1 MDTNDY
7 YALLVPLFFVL
18 MGIEAW
24 AAKRQGRRAYVLPD
38 TLSNLSCGMGQVL
51 VGIFTGG
58 FLLALYDGVQR
69 TFAVVRWEAGSP
81 VPWVLAFV
89 GVDFCYYW
97 FHRGSH
103 AVGVLWAIHV
113 VHHQS
118 EEMNISVALRQPW
131 ISDIS
136 ALLFFW
142 PLPLLGVPRDA
153 FFLAVGCL
161 SLYEALMHTR
171 LIQRTGVWGWVFNTP
186 SYHRLHHGKDAE
198 YLDRN
203 FGSTLIVWD
212 RLFGTFTRETH
223 EPTYGTT
230 RALASWNPLWAQ
242 FQPFIELVRRTR
254 RANSLGDAVKMWL
267 LPPGW
272 RAKGEVDEPEPS
284 RRPPKD
290 VPGWLAAYGV
300 LQFLLL
306 AIVGSALQWLG
317 GGVGLVGA
325 AVVVTLV
332 LWGTGTIGG
341 LFEGRSWALPL
352 ELLRLGLS
360 ASVALLAAV
369 RFEALWLVP
378 TVVCFS
384 LSGVALRAI
393 SSRTELSMRTCHND
407 TVAKSILKE
416 SSLG

>member
-1 MDTNDY
+1 VDTNDY
-7 YALLVPLFFVL
+7 YALLVPLFFLL

-24 AAKRQGRRAYVLPD
+24 ALWRRGQRAYVLPD
-38 TLSNLSCGMGQVL
+38 TFSNLSCGMGQVL

-58 FLLALYDGVQR
+58 FLLALYDSFQQ
-69 TFAVVRWEAGSP
+69 TFAIVRWEEGSP

-103 AVGVLWAIHV
+103 AVAALWAIHV

-136 ALLFFW
+136 GLLFFW
-142 PLPLLGVPRDA
+142 PLPLLGVPMEA

-161 SLYEALMHTR
+161 SLYEATMHTR

-186 SYHRLHHGKDAE
+186 SYHRVHHGKDDD

-203 FGSTLIVWD
+203 FASTLIIWD
-212 RLFGTFTRETH
+212 KLFGTFVRETH
-223 EPTYGTT
+223 APTYGTT

-254 RANSLGDAVKMWL
+254 RARSLSEGVKMWL

-272 RAKGEVDEPEPS
+272 RAPGEVEEPEPS
-284 RRPPKD
+284 TRPTKD
-290 VPGWLAAYGV
+290 VPGWLGAYGV

-306 AIVGSALQWLG
+306 AVVGSALQWLG
-317 GGVGLVGA
+317 SGVGLLGS
-325 AVVVTLV
+325 AVIVVLV
-332 LWGTGTIGG
+332 LWGTGTIGA
-341 LFEGRSWALPL
+341 LFEGKPWAVKL

-360 ASVALLAAV
+360 AAVALLATL
-369 RFEALWLVP
+369 RFEAAWLIP
-378 TVVCFS
+378 TAISFL
-384 LSGVALRAI
+384 LSGAALVGLVSRAAPRVVGPSQ
-393 SSRTELSMRTCHND
+393 SSSQ
-407 TVAKSILKE
+407 
-416 SSLG
+416 

>member
-7 YALLVPLFFVL
+7 YALLVPVFFLL

-24 AAKRQGRRAYVLPD
+24 AAKRQGKRAYVLPD
-38 TLSNLSCGMGQVL
+38 TLSNLSCGMGSVL
-51 VGIFTGG
+51 LGIFTGG
-58 FLLALYDGVQR
+58 FLLALYDGFQR
-69 TFAVVRWEAGSP
+69 TFGVVRWEEGSP

-103 AVGVLWAIHV
+103 AVGALWAIHV

-131 ISDIS
+131 TSDIS

-142 PLPLLGVPRDA
+142 PLPLLGVPMEA

-161 SLYEALMHTR
+161 SLYEAMMHTR
-171 LIQRTGVWGWVFNTP
+171 LIRRTGVWGWVFNTP
-186 SYHRLHHGKDAE
+186 SYHRLHHGKDPE
-198 YLDRN
+198 YVDRN

-212 RLFGTFTRETH
+212 RLFGTFVRETH
-223 EPTYGTT
+223 EPTYGTP

-242 FQPFIELVRRTR
+242 FQPFVELVRRTR
-254 RANSLGDAVKMWL
+254 RATSWRDAAKMWL
-267 LPPGW
+267 KPPGW
-272 RAKGEVDEPEPS
+272 RAPGEVEVPESPA
-284 RRPPKD
+284 RPPKD

-306 AIVGSALQWLG
+306 AVIGSALQWLG

-325 AVVVTLV
+325 AVIVALV
-332 LWGTGTIGG
+332 LWGTGTMGA
-341 LFEGRSWALPL
+341 LFEGKPWAVRL

-360 ASVALLAAV
+360 SVLTLLATA
-369 RFEALWLVP
+369 RYEAAWLVP
-378 TVVCFS
+378 TAACFIV
-384 LSGVALRAI
+384 SGAALAVFSSKAAPRIARPPRA
-393 SSRTELSMRTCHND
+393 
-407 TVAKSILKE
+407 
-416 SSLG
+416 

>member
-1 MDTNDY
+1 VDTNDY
-7 YALLVPLFFVL
+7 YALLVPLFFLL

-24 AAKRQGRRAYVLPD
+24 ATKLQGQRAYVLPD

-58 FLLALYDGVQR
+58 FLLALYDGFQR
-69 TFAVVRWEAGSP
+69 TFAVVRWGEGSL

-89 GVDFCYYW
+89 GVDLCYYA

-103 AVGVLWAIHV
+103 AVGALWAIHV

-161 SLYEALMHTR
+161 SLYEAMMHTR
-171 LIQRTGVWGWVFNTP
+171 LIRRTGIWGWVFNTP

-203 FGSTLIVWD
+203 FGSTLIIWD
-212 RLFGTFTRETH
+212 RLFGTFVRETH
-223 EPTYGTT
+223 APTYGTT
-230 RALASWNPLWAQ
+230 KALASWNPIWAQ

-254 RANSLGDAVKMWL
+254 RASSWCEALKMWI

-272 RAKGEVDEPEPS
+272 RAPGEVEAPEPAT
-284 RRPPKD
+284 RPARD

-306 AIVGSALQWLG
+306 AGVGSGLQWMG
-317 GGVGLVGA
+317 GGVGLAGSACIVA
-325 AVVVTLV
+325 WV
-332 LWGTGTIGG
+332 LWGTGAIGA
-341 LFEGRSWALPL
+341 LFEGKPWALRM
-352 ELLRLGLS
+352 EWLRLGVS
-360 ASVALLAAV
+360 AAVALLATQ
-369 RFEALWLVP
+369 RFEGTWLAPLAGCLLLSAAAL
-378 TVVCFS
+378 
-384 LSGVALRAI
+384 GVL
-393 SSRTELSMRTCHND
+393 
-407 TVAKSILKE
+407 
-416 SSLG
+416 SLGHRRREA

>member
-24 AAKRQGRRAYVLPD
+24 AAKRQGQRAYVLPD

-58 FLLALYDGVQR
+58 FLLALYDGFQR
-69 TFAVVRWEAGSP
+69 NFSVVHWGEGSP

-136 ALLFFW
+136 GLLFFW

-161 SLYEALMHTR
+161 SLYEAMMHTR
-171 LIQRTGVWGWVFNTP
+171 LIRRTGVWGWVFNTP
-186 SYHRLHHGKDAE
+186 SYHRLHHGKDTE

-223 EPTYGTT
+223 EPAYGTT

-242 FQPFIELVRRTR
+242 FQPFIELVQRTR
-254 RANSLGDAVKMWL
+254 RARTWRDALKMWL
-267 LPPGW
+267 LSPGW
-272 RAKGEVDEPEPS
+272 RAPEEVELPEPLT
-284 RRPPKD
+284 RPAKN
-290 VPGWLAAYGV
+290 VPNWLAAYGV
-300 LQFLLL
+300 VQFLLL
-306 AIVGSALQWLG
+306 SVVGCALQWLG
-317 GGVGLVGA
+317 GGVGLAGS
-325 AVVVTLV
+325 AVIVALV
-332 LWGTGTIGG
+332 LWGTGTIGA
-341 LFEGRSWALPL
+341 LFEGRPWAVRL
-352 ELLRLGLS
+352 ELLRLSLS
-360 ASVALLAAV
+360 AGVSLLAVSRFASVWLVLTAACFVIGGVALLLLSPRTA
-369 RFEALWLVP
+369 P
-378 TVVCFS
+378 HTVKMPQP
-384 LSGVALRAI
+384 A
-393 SSRTELSMRTCHND
+393 SR
-407 TVAKSILKE
+407 
-416 SSLG
+416 

>member
-24 AAKRQGRRAYVLPD
+24 AAKRQGQRAYVLPD

-58 FLLALYDGVQR
+58 FLLALYDGFQR
-69 TFAVVRWEAGSP
+69 NFSVVHWAEGSP
-81 VPWVLAFV
+81 MPWVLAFV

-161 SLYEALMHTR
+161 SLYEAMMHTR
-171 LIQRTGVWGWVFNTP
+171 LIRRTGVWGWVFNTP
-186 SYHRLHHGKDAE
+186 SHHRVHHGKDAE

-212 RLFGTFTRETH
+212 RLFGTFVRETH

-242 FQPFIELVRRTR
+242 FQPFIELVQRTR
-254 RANSLGDAVKMWL
+254 RAGNWLDAVKMWI

-272 RAKGEVDEPEPS
+272 RAPGEVDAPEPS
-284 RRPPKD
+284 TRPAKD

-306 AIVGSALQWLG
+306 SVVGSALQWLG
-317 GGVGLVGA
+317 GGVGLAGSAMIVA
-325 AVVVTLV
+325 LV
-332 LWGTGTIGG
+332 LWGTGTIGA
-341 LFEGRSWALPL
+341 LFEGKPWAMKL

-360 ASVALLAAV
+360 VGAALMAIQRSDAK
-369 RFEALWLVP
+369 WLVP
-378 TVVCFS
+378 MVVCFLINIATLCL
-384 LSGVALRAI
+384 LSSRVALRTVE
-393 SSRTELSMRTCHND
+393 SPQSTSR
-407 TVAKSILKE
+407 
-416 SSLG
+416 

>member
-1 MDTNDY
+1 VDTNDY
-7 YALLVPLFFVL
+7 YALLVPLFFML

-24 AAKRQGRRAYVLPD
+24 ALRRRGRRAYVLPD

-58 FLLALYDGVQR
+58 FLLALYDGFQR
-69 TFAVVRWEAGSP
+69 TFAIVRWEEGSP

-103 AVGVLWAIHV
+103 AVGALWAIHV

-136 ALLFFW
+136 GLLFFW
-142 PLPLLGVPRDA
+142 PLPLLGVPMEA

-161 SLYEALMHTR
+161 SLYEATMHTR
-171 LIQRTGVWGWVFNTP
+171 LIRRTGVWGWVFNTP
-186 SYHRLHHGKDAE
+186 SYHRVHHGKDVD

-203 FGSTLIVWD
+203 FASTLIIWD
-212 RLFGTFTRETH
+212 KLFGTFVRETH

-254 RANSLGDAVKMWL
+254 RARSLSEAVKMWL

-272 RAKGEVDEPEPS
+272 RAPGEVEEPEPS
-284 RRPPKD
+284 ARPTKN
-290 VPGWLAAYGV
+290 VPGWLGAYGV

-306 AIVGSALQWLG
+306 AVVGSTLQWLG
-317 GGVGLVGA
+317 GGVGLLGS
-325 AVVVTLV
+325 AVIVVLV
-332 LWGTGTIGG
+332 LWGTGTIGA
-341 LFEGRSWALPL
+341 LFEGKPWAVKL

-360 ASVALLAAV
+360 AAVALLATL
-369 RFEALWLVP
+369 RFGDLWLVP
-378 TVVCFS
+378 TAACFL
-384 LSGVALRAI
+384 LSGAALVLLL
-393 SSRTELSMRTCHND
+393 SRTAPRA
-407 TVAKSILKE
+407 VE
-416 SSLG
+416 SAPSSSH

>member
-7 YALLVPLFFVL
+7 YALLVPLFFLL

-24 AAKRQGRRAYVLPD
+24 ALWRQGQRAYVLPD

-58 FLLALYDGVQR
+58 FLLALYDGFQR
-69 TFAVVRWEAGSP
+69 TFAIVRWEEGSP

-103 AVGVLWAIHV
+103 AVGALWAIHV

-118 EEMNISVALRQPW
+118 EEMNISVAIRQPW

-136 ALLFFW
+136 GLLFFW
-142 PLPLLGVPRDA
+142 PLPLLGVPMEA

-161 SLYEALMHTR
+161 SLYEATMHTR
-171 LIQRTGVWGWVFNTP
+171 LIRRTGAWGWVFNTP
-186 SYHRLHHGKDAE
+186 AYHRVHHGKDAD

-203 FGSTLIVWD
+203 FASTLIIWD
-212 RLFGTFTRETH
+212 KLFGTFVRETH
-223 EPTYGTT
+223 PPTYGTT

-242 FQPFIELVRRTR
+242 FQPFIALVRRTR
-254 RANSLGDAVKMWL
+254 RARSVGEVVKMWL
-267 LPPGW
+267 MPPGW
-272 RAKGEVDEPEPS
+272 RAPGEVEEPEPS
-284 RRPPKD
+284 MRSAKD
-290 VPGWLAAYGV
+290 VPGWLGAYGV

-306 AIVGSALQWLG
+306 AVVGSALQWLG
-317 GGVGLVGA
+317 GGVGLVGS
-325 AVVVTLV
+325 AVIVGLV
-332 LWGTGTIGG
+332 LWGTGTIGA
-341 LFEGRSWALPL
+341 LFEGKPWAVKL

-360 ASVALLAAV
+360 AAVALLATLRFDAV
-369 RFEALWLVP
+369 WLVP
-378 TVVCFS
+378 TATCFL
-384 LSGVALRAI
+384 LSAVALLGLL
-393 SSRTELSMRTCHND
+393 SRGAPRMVSPPQTPSR
-407 TVAKSILKE
+407 
-416 SSLG
+416 

>member
-1 MDTNDY
+1 VDTNDY

-24 AAKRQGRRAYVLPD
+24 AAKRQGQRAYVLPD

-58 FLLALYDGVQR
+58 FLLGLYDGFQR
-69 TFAVVRWEAGSP
+69 SFAVVRWEEGSP

-136 ALLFFW
+136 GLLFFW
-142 PLPLLGVPRDA
+142 PLPLLGVPREA

-171 LIQRTGVWGWVFNTP
+171 LIRRTGAWGWVFNTP
-186 SYHRLHHGKDAE
+186 TYHRLHHAKEAD

-212 RLFGTFTRETH
+212 RLFGTFVRQTH

-230 RALASWNPLWAQ
+230 KALASWNPLRAQ
-242 FQPFIELVRRTR
+242 FQPFIELVRRTS
-254 RANSLGDAVKMWL
+254 RARTGLDAVKMWL
-267 LPPGW
+267 LSPGW
-272 RAKGEVDEPEPS
+272 RAPGEVEAPEPS
-284 RRPPKD
+284 TRPARD

-306 AIVGSALQWLG
+306 SAVGCALQWLG
-317 GGVGLVGA
+317 GGMGLAGS
-325 AVVVTLV
+325 AVVVVLV
-332 LWGTGTIGG
+332 LWGTGTIGA
-341 LFEGRSWALPL
+341 LFEWKPWAMRL

-360 ASVALLAAV
+360 TVVALLATV
-369 RFEALWLVP
+369 RFEAVWGVP
-378 TVVCFS
+378 TSACF
-384 LSGVALRAI
+384 LVSGGVLTLFL
-393 SSRTELSMRTCHND
+393 SRTAPPAVEPQQP
-407 TVAKSILKE
+407 
-416 SSLG
+416 SSH

>member
-7 YALLVPLFFVL
+7 YALLGPLFFLV
-18 MGIEAW
+18 MGLEAW
-24 AAKRQGRRAYVLPD
+24 AAKRQGLRAYVLPD

-51 VGIFTGG
+51 VGLFTGG
-58 FLLALYDGVQR
+58 FLLALYDGFQR
-69 TFAVVRWEAGSP
+69 NFAVVHWEAGSP

-103 AVGVLWAIHV
+103 AVGALWAIHV

-136 ALLFFW
+136 GLLFFW
-142 PLPLLGVPRDA
+142 PLPLLGVPREA

-171 LIQRTGVWGWVFNTP
+171 LIRRTGFWGWAFNTP

-223 EPTYGTT
+223 EPAYGTT

-242 FQPFIELVRRTR
+242 FQPFIELVQRTR
-254 RANSLGDAVKMWL
+254 RARTFSDAVKVWL
-267 LPPGW
+267 LSPGW
-272 RAKGEVDEPEPS
+272 RAPGEVEAPEPS
-284 RRPPKD
+284 TRPEKD
-290 VPGWLAAYGV
+290 VPRWLAAYGV
-300 LQFLLL
+300 VQFLLL
-306 AIVGSALQWLG
+306 AVVGSALQWLG
-317 GGVGLVGA
+317 GGVGLAGS
-325 AVVVTLV
+325 AVIVTLV
-332 LWGTGTIGG
+332 LWGTGTIGA
-341 LFEGRSWALPL
+341 LFEGKPWAVRL
-352 ELLRLGLS
+352 ELVRLSLS
-360 ASVALLAAV
+360 AGVSLLATFRVESVWLLPTAACFLTGGVALLLLSHKTVPRAV
-369 RFEALWLVP
+369 KLTQSV
-378 TVVCFS
+378 
-384 LSGVALRAI
+384 
-393 SSRTELSMRTCHND
+393 SR
-407 TVAKSILKE
+407 
-416 SSLG
+416 